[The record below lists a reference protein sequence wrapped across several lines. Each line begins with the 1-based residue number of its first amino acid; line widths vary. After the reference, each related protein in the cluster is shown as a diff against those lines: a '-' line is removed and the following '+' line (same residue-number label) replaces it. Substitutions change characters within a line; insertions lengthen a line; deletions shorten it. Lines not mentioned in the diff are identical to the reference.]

1 MDSRSS
7 DVSEGRRNVEPE
19 GVVCRQVR
27 VTPEDGLH
35 LRPLQLLVRKA
46 MTFSSSITLTF
57 DGRRADVKSAF
68 DLMLLAAPTGAMLSL
83 ETSGSDAAAAA
94 DAISEL
100 FETGFSITGTE
111 IC

>member
-1 MDSRSS
+1 MEAES
-7 DVSEGRRNVEPE
+7 
-19 GVVCRQVR
+19 VVCRQVK
-27 VTPEDGLH
+27 VTPGDGLH

-46 MTFSSSITLTF
+46 LTFSSTITLTF

-68 DLMLLAAPTGAMLSL
+68 DLMLLAAPTGAILNL

-100 FETGFSITGTE
+100 FETGFLISGSE
-111 IC
+111 IR

>member
-1 MDSRSS
+1 M
-7 DVSEGRRNVEPE
+7 EAE

-35 LRPLQLLVRKA
+35 LRPLQLLVRRA
-46 MTFSSSITLTF
+46 LTFSSTITLTF

-68 DLMLLAAPTGAMLSL
+68 DLMLLAAPTGAILSL

-100 FETGFSITGTE
+100 FESGFAISGSE
-111 IC
+111 IR

>member
-1 MDSRSS
+1 M
-7 DVSEGRRNVEPE
+7 EAE

-35 LRPLQLLVRKA
+35 LRPLQLLVRRA
-46 MTFSSSITLTF
+46 LTFSSTITLTF

-68 DLMLLAAPTGAMLSL
+68 DLMLLAAPTGAILNL
-83 ETSGSDAAAAA
+83 ETSGPDAAAAA

-100 FETGFSITGTE
+100 FETGFSISGSE
-111 IC
+111 IR

>member
-1 MDSRSS
+1 MEAES
-7 DVSEGRRNVEPE
+7 
-19 GVVCRQVR
+19 VVCRQVR

-46 MTFSSSITLTF
+46 LTFSSTITLTF

-68 DLMLLAAPTGAMLSL
+68 DLMLLMAPSGAVLSL

-100 FETGFSITGTE
+100 FESGFSISGSE
-111 IC
+111 IR

>member
-1 MDSRSS
+1 M
-7 DVSEGRRNVEPE
+7 EAE

-27 VTPEDGLH
+27 VIPEDGLH
-35 LRPLQLLVRKA
+35 LRPLQLLVRRA
-46 MTFSSSITLTF
+46 LTFSSTITLTF

-68 DLMLLAAPTGAMLSL
+68 DLMLLAAPTGAILNL

-100 FETGFSITGTE
+100 FETGFSISGSE
-111 IC
+111 IR

>member
-1 MDSRSS
+1 MDAE
-7 DVSEGRRNVEPE
+7 D
-19 GVVCRQVR
+19 VVCRQVR

-46 MTFSSSITLTF
+46 LTFSSTITLTF

-68 DLMLLAAPTGAMLSL
+68 DLMLLAAPTGAILSL
-83 ETSGSDAAAAA
+83 ETSGSDATAAA

-100 FETGFSITGTE
+100 FESGFSISGSE
-111 IC
+111 IR

>member
-1 MDSRSS
+1 MDIPSS
-7 DVSEGRRNVEPE
+7 DKSAGRRNVDAED
-19 GVVCRQVR
+19 VVCRQVR

-46 MTFSSSITLTF
+46 LTFSSTITLTF

-68 DLMLLAAPTGAMLSL
+68 DLMLLAAPTGAILSL
-83 ETSGSDAAAAA
+83 ETSGADAAAAA

-100 FETGFSITGTE
+100 FETGFSISGSE
-111 IC
+111 IR